1 MYNYIFAPNVWIRA
15 YESRARTSKALYICI
30 GKNILSFKPPFSK
43 EGYRSPW
50 GIEVYLQFLIG
61 GEKLLKVYF
70 HSYSKT
76 YSRENI
82 TTGYDCSYSSL
93 QLFLKKN
100 ICNHRYLI
108 NLGKELYYPYDY
120 SKWSPPH
127 CVSTRNYRAV
137 LIILGKRQAKEDIAC
152 GWHSLLSS
160 IRIVQYYPIYK
171 ENLG

>member
-1 MYNYIFAPNVWIRA
+1 M
-15 YESRARTSKALYICI
+15 YICI